1 MEAIISHHAHQRPI
15 QQLSG
20 DDDWGPADDGDEALI
35 VGNVFGFG
43 NHKTRFLYLADR
55 S

>member
-1 MEAIISHHAHQRPI
+1 MALSYFRITLITEAIISHHAHQRPI

-35 VGNVFGFG
+35 VGDVFGFG
-43 NHKTRFLYLADR
+43 NH
-55 S
+55 